1 MTMFKIILY
10 SFFIIF
16 ASALSAQ
23 KLMQPNE
30 ELTENLKFLGH
41 CDESCSK
48 NIQFLGNK
56 WWIWGYNKWFFS
68 SQNITDFIYTS
79 L

>member
-10 SFFIIF
+10 SFFVIF

-30 ELTENLKFLGH
+30 ELTDNLKFLGH

-48 NIQFLGNK
+48 NIQFLGISDEFEVIINEFLAVK
-56 WWIWGYNKWFFS
+56 I
-68 SQNITDFIYTS
+68 
-79 L
+79 